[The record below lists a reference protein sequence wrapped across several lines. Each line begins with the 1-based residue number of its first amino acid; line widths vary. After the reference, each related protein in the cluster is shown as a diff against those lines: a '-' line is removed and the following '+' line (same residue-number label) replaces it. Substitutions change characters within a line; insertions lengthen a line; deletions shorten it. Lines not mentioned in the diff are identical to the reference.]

1 MQKRIKLFELIGLI
15 IILSSFF
22 IQTFILLPS
31 QTTTTG
37 SIRYKIEKKI
47 DTIYNIIRT
56 NFQKL
61 NPDIKEPIFLAN
73 PKLFSDY
80 DYADQDTEIVGT
92 YRQTKVLKYLVAIL
106 FIVGSFFMITAK
118 YLDYQQTHYSLPT
131 EDKKTK

>member
-22 IQTFILLPS
+22 MQTFILLPS

-47 DTIYNIIRT
+47 DTIYNIIRS

-61 NPDIKEPIFLAN
+61 NPDIKEPFFLAN

-92 YRQTKVLKYLVAIL
+92 YRQTNVLKYLVAIF

-131 EDKKTK
+131 EDKKAK

>member
-1 MQKRIKLFELIGLI
+1 MQKRIKLFELIGLT

-47 DTIYNIIRT
+47 DTIYNITRS

-73 PKLFSDY
+73 SKLFSNY

-92 YRQTKVLKYLVAIL
+92 YRQTKVLKYLVSIL
-106 FIVGSFFMITAK
+106 FIVGSFFMIAAK
-118 YLDYQQTHYSLPT
+118 YLDYKQTHYSLPT
-131 EDKKTK
+131 EDKKS

>member
-1 MQKRIKLFELIGLI
+1 MQKRIKLFEFIGLA

-47 DTIYNIIRT
+47 DTIYNITRS

-80 DYADQDTEIVGT
+80 DYADQDTELVGT
-92 YRQTKVLKYLVAIL
+92 YRQTKILKYLVSIL
-106 FIVGSFFMITAK
+106 FIVGSFFMIAAK
-118 YLDYQQTHYSLPT
+118 YLDYKQTHCSLPT
-131 EDKKTK
+131 EDKKS